1 MMYSGL
7 DCKANPEKLAITN
20 RCRLLLIEAGADP
33 TLSAG
38 SMYHSFIGDMLDVGT
53 TVFLVT
59 LYR

>member
-1 MMYSGL
+1 MMHPGL
-7 DCKANPEKLAITN
+7 DCKANPEKLAITD

-53 TVFLVT
+53 TLF
-59 LYR
+59 

>member
-1 MMYSGL
+1 MMHPGL

-20 RCRLLLIEAGADP
+20 RCRLILIEAGADP
-33 TLSAG
+33 TLSAD
-38 SMYHSFIGDMLDVGT
+38 SIYQSLIGDMLDAGT